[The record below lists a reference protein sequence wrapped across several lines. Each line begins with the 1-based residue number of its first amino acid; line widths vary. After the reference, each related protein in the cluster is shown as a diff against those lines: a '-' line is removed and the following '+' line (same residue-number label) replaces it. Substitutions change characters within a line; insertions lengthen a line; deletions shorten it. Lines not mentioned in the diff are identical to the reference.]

1 MKWYSKQ
8 QHYHFFLA
16 RTHDVDGKSLPEAP
30 TTQLPE
36 AYNGYR
42 KCFPFIK

>member
-1 MKWYSKQ
+1 MVFKTTALP
-8 QHYHFFLA
+8 FFLA
-16 RTHDVDGKSLPEAP
+16 RIHDVDGKSLPEAP